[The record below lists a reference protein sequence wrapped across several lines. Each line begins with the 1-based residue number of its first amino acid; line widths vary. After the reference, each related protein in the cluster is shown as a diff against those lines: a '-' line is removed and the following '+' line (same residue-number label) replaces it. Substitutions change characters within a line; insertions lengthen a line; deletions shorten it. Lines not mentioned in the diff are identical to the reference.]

1 MLRQIGHAAPHP
13 FLNRAAFSCQTGN
26 WDGGARPAALRPFA
40 AQHKVSAARRR
51 HFRDAQT
58 AWNGGCFARILFS
71 QAQALPAA
79 RGEPGAG
86 RSMMGAKD
94 EPVVIKKYANRRL
107 YNTGTSTYVTLEDLA
122 DMVKRGEDFT
132 VQDAKTGDD
141 ITHPVLTQI
150 IFELENK
157 AGQNMLPIPF
167 LRQLIAF
174 YGDQMQ
180 MIVPSFLEQS
190 MTAFAKEQ
198 ERFREQ
204 MKATLAKGPMDVMKM
219 TTPMKALEEQTRRN
233 MEMFQNAMRM
243 FAPFPGAS
251 PASPSESA
259 AKKEPSDKADD
270 LQELKEQ
277 IAAMQ
282 RKIESLS

>member
-1 MLRQIGHAAPHP
+1 MAAK
-13 FLNRAAFSCQTGN
+13 N
-26 WDGGARPAALRPFA
+26 D
-40 AQHKVSAARRR
+40 
-51 HFRDAQT
+51 
-58 AWNGGCFARILFS
+58 
-71 QAQALPAA
+71 
-79 RGEPGAG
+79 
-86 RSMMGAKD
+86 
-94 EPVVIKKYANRRL
+94 PVVIKKYANRRL

-122 DMVKRGEDFT
+122 EMVKKGEDFT

-157 AGQNMLPIPF
+157 DGQNMLPIPF
-167 LRQLIAF
+167 LRQLISF

-190 MTAFAKEQ
+190 MQAFAKEQ

-204 MKATLAKGPMDVMKM
+204 MKSAFGKAPIDVMKM
-219 TTPMKALEEQTRRN
+219 AAPMKALEEQGRRN
-233 MEMFQNAMRM
+233 MEMFQNAVRL
-243 FAPFPGAS
+243 FSPFPPSSSQPAPEAPARKEAS
-251 PASPSESA
+251 EKS
-259 AKKEPSDKADD
+259 DD

-282 RKIESLS
+282 RKIDSMG

>member
-1 MLRQIGHAAPHP
+1 M
-13 FLNRAAFSCQTGN
+13 
-26 WDGGARPAALRPFA
+26 PAKNDR
-40 AQHKVSAARRR
+40 
-51 HFRDAQT
+51 
-58 AWNGGCFARILFS
+58 
-71 QAQALPAA
+71 
-79 RGEPGAG
+79 
-86 RSMMGAKD
+86 
-94 EPVVIKKYANRRL
+94 VVIKKYANRRL

-122 DMVKRGEDFT
+122 DMVKRGEDFS

-157 AGQNMLPIPF
+157 EGQNMMPISF
-167 LRQLIAF
+167 LRQLISF

-180 MIVPSFLEQS
+180 MVVPSFLEQS

-204 MKATLAKGPMDVMKM
+204 MKDAMAKSPMEMMANPV
-219 TTPMKALEEQTRRN
+219 KAFEEQARRN
-233 MEMFQNAMRM
+233 VELFQNAMRM
-243 FAPFPGAS
+243 FTPFPAGAAQADA
-251 PASPSESA
+251 PTESA
-259 AKKEPSDKADD
+259 APAERGDD

-282 RKIESLS
+282 RKIDKMGQA

>member
-1 MLRQIGHAAPHP
+1 MP
-13 FLNRAAFSCQTGN
+13 T
-26 WDGGARPAALRPFA
+26 
-40 AQHKVSAARRR
+40 
-51 HFRDAQT
+51 
-58 AWNGGCFARILFS
+58 
-71 QAQALPAA
+71 
-79 RGEPGAG
+79 
-86 RSMMGAKD
+86 KD
-94 EPVVIKKYANRRL
+94 DPVVIKKYANRRL

-122 DMVKRGEDFT
+122 EMVKKGEEFS

-141 ITHPVLTQI
+141 ITHSVLTQI

-157 AGQNMLPIPF
+157 DGQNMLPIPF

-190 MTAFAKEQ
+190 MIAFAKEQ

-204 MKATLAKGPMDVMKM
+204 MKSALGKTPMDMMKLA
-219 TTPMKALEEQTRRN
+219 PMKALEEQTRRN

-243 FAPFPGAS
+243 FTTFPQGS
-251 PASPSESA
+251 PAPQPESE
-259 AKKEPSDKADD
+259 KKSSEKTDD

-282 RKIESLS
+282 RKIDSMG

>member
-1 MLRQIGHAAPHP
+1 MA
-13 FLNRAAFSCQTGN
+13 
-26 WDGGARPAALRPFA
+26 
-40 AQHKVSAARRR
+40 
-51 HFRDAQT
+51 
-58 AWNGGCFARILFS
+58 
-71 QAQALPAA
+71 
-79 RGEPGAG
+79 
-86 RSMMGAKD
+86 AKD

-122 DMVKRGEDFT
+122 EMVKKGEDFT
-132 VQDAKTGDD
+132 VQDAKTGED

-157 AGQNMLPIPF
+157 DGQNMLPIPF

-190 MTAFAKEQ
+190 MIAFSKEQ

-204 MKATLAKGPMDVMKM
+204 MKSPMDVMKFA
-219 TTPMKALEEQTRRN
+219 TPMKAIEEQTRRN
-233 MEMFQNAMRM
+233 IEMFQNAMRM
-243 FAPFPGAS
+243 FTPFPGAGGAA
-251 PASPSESA
+251 PVAEAAESA
-259 AKKEPSDKADD
+259 KPGQAGKDEPEKADD
-270 LQELKEQ
+270 LKELKEQ

-282 RKIESLS
+282 RKLDKMS

>member
-1 MLRQIGHAAPHP
+1 MA
-13 FLNRAAFSCQTGN
+13 
-26 WDGGARPAALRPFA
+26 
-40 AQHKVSAARRR
+40 
-51 HFRDAQT
+51 
-58 AWNGGCFARILFS
+58 
-71 QAQALPAA
+71 
-79 RGEPGAG
+79 
-86 RSMMGAKD
+86 AKD

-122 DMVKRGEDFT
+122 EMVKKGEEFT

-157 AGQNMLPIPF
+157 DGQNMLPIPF

-190 MTAFAKEQ
+190 MIAFSKEQ
-198 ERFREQ
+198 ERFRDQ
-204 MKATLAKGPMDVMKM
+204 MKSALGKTPMDMMKLP
-219 TTPMKALEEQTRRN
+219 TPMKALEEQTRRN
-233 MEMFQNAMRM
+233 IEMFQNAMRM
-243 FAPFPGAS
+243 FTPFPGAGS
-251 PASPSESA
+251 APSNNAPEPAKSEPSE
-259 AKKEPSDKADD
+259 KGDD

-282 RKIESLS
+282 RKLDKMS

>member
-1 MLRQIGHAAPHP
+1 MP
-13 FLNRAAFSCQTGN
+13 
-26 WDGGARPAALRPFA
+26 
-40 AQHKVSAARRR
+40 
-51 HFRDAQT
+51 
-58 AWNGGCFARILFS
+58 
-71 QAQALPAA
+71 
-79 RGEPGAG
+79 
-86 RSMMGAKD
+86 AKD

-122 DMVKRGEDFT
+122 EMVKKGEEFT
-132 VQDAKTGDD
+132 VQDAKTGED

-157 AGQNMLPIPF
+157 DGQNMLPIPF
-167 LRQLIAF
+167 LRQLISF

-190 MTAFAKEQ
+190 MIAFSKEQ

-204 MKATLAKGPMDVMKM
+204 MKSAFGKTPMDVMKVS
-219 TTPMKALEEQTRRN
+219 TPMKALEEQTRRN

-243 FAPFPGAS
+243 FTPFPAPGAAS
-251 PASPSESA
+251 APAEP
-259 AKKEPSDKADD
+259 AKKEAPEKSDELK
-270 LQELKEQ
+270 ELKEQ

-282 RKIESLS
+282 RKIDSMG

>member
-1 MLRQIGHAAPHP
+1 MA
-13 FLNRAAFSCQTGN
+13 
-26 WDGGARPAALRPFA
+26 
-40 AQHKVSAARRR
+40 
-51 HFRDAQT
+51 
-58 AWNGGCFARILFS
+58 
-71 QAQALPAA
+71 
-79 RGEPGAG
+79 
-86 RSMMGAKD
+86 AKD
-94 EPVVIKKYANRRL
+94 DPIVIKKYANRRL

-122 DMVKRGEDFT
+122 EMVKKGEEFT

-157 AGQNMLPIPF
+157 DGQNMLPIPF

-190 MTAFAKEQ
+190 MIAFSKEQ

-204 MKATLAKGPMDVMKM
+204 LKGAFGKTPMDVMKM
-219 TTPMKALEEQTRRN
+219 ATPMKALEEQTRRN

-243 FAPFPGAS
+243 FTPFPTASTGAAA
-251 PASPSESA
+251 PAEAP
-259 AKKEPSDKADD
+259 KKDEKGGDD
-270 LQELKEQ
+270 LQELKAQ

-282 RKIESLS
+282 RKLDTMS